1 MLVIL
6 ERSRILNHRAT
17 RESVGT
23 YNYVPDALQ
32 IYYILIIFK
41 KNGILVFNKRKQKN
55 LKEMMKRNFWRNK
68 LMMLLNGVIIMTN

>member
-32 IYYILIIFK
+32 KYENLCFKNKFKGKLFILKNIIWYLISNQIKLII
-41 KNGILVFNKRKQKN
+41 
-55 LKEMMKRNFWRNK
+55 
-68 LMMLLNGVIIMTN
+68 LLNVLFIYN

>member
-32 IYYILIIFK
+32 IYYLFLFIESELGWNNCKSSQKKCDLTPLFSKIILGNKFYFK
-41 KNGILVFNKRKQKN
+41 R
-55 LKEMMKRNFWRNK
+55 
-68 LMMLLNGVIIMTN
+68 

>member
-32 IYYILIIFK
+32 KYENLCILQSTKF
-41 KNGILVFNKRKQKN
+41 
-55 LKEMMKRNFWRNK
+55 
-68 LMMLLNGVIIMTN
+68 